1 MYQNLLFGAGA
12 GRGRSQNFM
21 GGAGTDIFL
30 PGAGAEQKIW
40 SLSRGKMA
48 RFHHTL
54 PGFTLPEIL
63 NNLFF

>member
-1 MYQNLLFGAGA
+1 MYQNLLFGAGAGA

-40 SLSRGKMA
+40 SLSRGKIA
-48 RFHHTL
+48 RLRKTGRFESEL
-54 PGFTLPEIL
+54 
-63 NNLFF
+63 